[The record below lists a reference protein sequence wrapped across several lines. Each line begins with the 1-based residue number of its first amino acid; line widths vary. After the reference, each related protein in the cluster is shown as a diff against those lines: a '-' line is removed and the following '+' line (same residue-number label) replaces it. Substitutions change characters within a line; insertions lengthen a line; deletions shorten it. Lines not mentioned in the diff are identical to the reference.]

1 MLYFLPP
8 SSHSLWNFLWAV
20 SFDLHL
26 VSSSTR
32 SLPLYPL
39 TQSKRRKIMVDCL
52 PVSPWHYI
60 RLMHNPNM
68 WIPLSI
74 QIPVPTLS
82 MAIRMR
88 KRLKVLEALPV

>member
-1 MLYFLPP
+1 
-8 SSHSLWNFLWAV
+8 
-20 SFDLHL
+20 
-26 VSSSTR
+26 
-32 SLPLYPL
+32 
-39 TQSKRRKIMVDCL
+39 MVDRL
-52 PVSPWHYI
+52 PVSLWHYI

-68 WIPLSI
+68 RITFSI